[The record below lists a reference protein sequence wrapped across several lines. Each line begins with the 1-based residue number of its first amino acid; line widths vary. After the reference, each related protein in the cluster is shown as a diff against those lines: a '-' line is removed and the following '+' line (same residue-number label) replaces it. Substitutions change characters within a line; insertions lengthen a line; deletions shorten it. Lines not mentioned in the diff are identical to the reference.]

1 MKNVVFGLLVTLFIA
16 GCGTVDRMDAERAI
30 AELPGPSDWE
40 LMLRKV
46 ENMKAISVSI
56 DAMLSQTGGDRYREE
71 VRMISGETES
81 LRKDADRLFFDLREF
96 RFKLEE
102 AARLSVKQKDDEII
116 SRMHSLIIPAVEF
129 GPSNTVKEAVHF
141 FKNAADHPV
150 DGDALKIEFD
160 LTGVAL
166 GWADDWEREESV
178 YEEEG
183 DNAERNLRYKRL
195 PIILANDISLY
206 DAMKLVFESVD
217 CRWDLLNGRVF
228 VYLGSSWKDTL
239 ETHSYPAPLMN
250 PDRDWVS
257 WLAAHDIRLPQG
269 SLIVYD
275 RRESKLHVTTTEEGF
290 EKFHNAFHLIYFG
303 ADK

>member
-16 GCGTVDRMDAERAI
+16 GCGTVGRMDADRAV
-30 AELPGPSDWE
+30 AELPGPSDLE

-56 DAMLSQTGGDRYREE
+56 DAMLSQTEGDRYREE

-166 GWADDWEREESV
+166 GWADDWERCEVVYDEEDDK
-178 YEEEG
+178 EKRE
-183 DNAERNLRYKRL
+183 LRYKRL

-206 DAMKLVFESVD
+206 DAMTLVFESVD

-290 EKFHNAFHLIYFG
+290 EKFRNAFHLIYFG